1 MIASA
6 LHLSRADV
14 KALKITD
21 AYSLHIAVYSLFDDI
36 RAEDEKKKSV
46 PSGILYADKGGDA
59 RGRKILMLSNRQ
71 PNLPEHGELKIKK
84 ITDRFLDYGNYRFE
98 VIVNPTKR
106 DNKTG
111 KLLAIKKLTDDEEST
126 RQKIAKWFIDKA
138 PQWGFTVSPEH
149 LEVREVEV
157 KRFKKGGHEVTQAQA
172 KVLGRLTVTDKTTFV
187 QSFQNGIGRG
197 RAFGCGLLQIVPLQS
212 DLAGF

>member
-36 RAEDEKKKSV
+36 RTEDEKQKSV
-46 PSGILYADKGGDA
+46 PSGILYADKGGDFH
-59 RGRKILMLSNRQ
+59 GRKILMLSNRQ
-71 PNLPEHGELKIKK
+71 PNLPEHGELKMTK
-84 ITDRFLDYGNYRFE
+84 IADHFLDYENYRFE

-149 LEVREVEV
+149 LEIREVEV

-187 QSFQNGIGRG
+187 KSFQNGIGRG
-197 RAFGCGLLQIVPLQS
+197 RAFGCGLLQIVPL
-212 DLAGF
+212 

>member
-1 MIASA
+1 

-21 AYSLHIAVYSLFDDI
+21 AYSLHIAVYSLYDDI
-36 RAEDEKKKSV
+36 RTEDEKQKSV
-46 PSGILYADKGGDA
+46 PSGILYADKGGDFH
-59 RGRKILMLSNRQ
+59 GRKILMLSNRQ
-71 PNLPEHGELKIKK
+71 PNLPEHGKLELKK
-84 ITDRFLDYGNYRFE
+84 ITDRFLDYENYQFE

-111 KLLAIKKLTDDEEST
+111 KLLAIKKLTDDDEST
-126 RQKIAKWFIDKA
+126 RQKIAKWFVDKA

-172 KVLGRLTVTDKTTFV
+172 KVLGGLTVTDKATFV
-187 QSFQNGIGRG
+187 QSFQHGIGRG
-197 RAFGCGLLQIVPLQS
+197 RAFGCGLLQIVPM
-212 DLAGF
+212 